1 MITYK
6 IIKPANEIDWILN
19 QPDKEFIP
27 STEKYK
33 ITKPPEETNK
43 FLASIISSKT
53 PIEEMDIDK
62 FTQVYLPPD
71 FRTEPFLRVAT
82 EEEFFK
88 RETEIKKMVRE
99 IPEGVKGLGA
109 ILKGG
114 RKFLRRVGQQRREEI
129 VEPFYPN
136 EKRQM
141 LQGLQ
146 FAGNVVNEL
155 FWRPLTG
162 WYQSMLKEVS
172 HRQYKREDYIAGKAG
187 FQSLPRA
194 MARGLLGIEDV
205 EGKEILEAGGIPKT
219 EDLIL
224 EHPALAA
231 TKEIWG
237 ATLDILPLPIM
248 RPLATINRL
257 LQDGKYAAA
266 DRLAR
271 EVSEK
276 GARAIYQ
283 QTPSQVKK
291 RLRMSETWEGL
302 SQAEKSFLIK
312 RTGETPLSKFGVDT
326 EKSIADIFYEHPFE
340 AWKVT
345 AKKGLVGKAG
355 VARIPFK
362 VGDTIK
368 FGEQIGKITSI
379 EGTKAIIGVAGK
391 QIATTLAKLKPV
403 IPAPT
408 PTPEPAPVVL
418 SKPIEAV
425 KKPIEIVRPKKP
437 LFAKGQPEEQRLLEF
452 QEMIKGEGFT
462 AVPSTP
468 ELRKFIKGLPENVQ
482 KREAIAQYEKLQKQ
496 LGRPLARTKVKPL
509 VRKITSQVIKV
520 TDLFKEEIT
529 WREALKIES
538 QIAKKTYKLAKGETL
553 EKVKAHIAEVKTRAK
568 EREVLRE
575 ETKKLLKTIHDVDI
589 SKMSPAHANSIK
601 EIQESV
607 DFTKPTKK
615 TFTRLQNTRQYL
627 EANPEAE
634 VPDYIYEDL
643 KRLEKLN
650 RDSMTLDQ
658 LRSMASAVAHHAHLE
673 KVKKTIR
680 VGREIKKSHE
690 VLESSISEMKP
701 PAKIKSDIVSSQK
714 GKAGRVK
721 HAGKLIKDTFGI
733 RHDHYDL
740 VVESL
745 AGANSTMDKVLY
757 QGVKEGIKSQL
768 AYRQK
773 TFKQFQK
780 DINLENFH
788 KKYGIKNIAVW
799 QNERV
804 KVGKF
809 DLSRGE
815 RMALYRHSL
824 NENNLRHIVE
834 GGFGFKFGKDPTKVY
849 GITEEELN
857 TVLKS
862 LTDAEK
868 EFAGEP
874 VTNLFDNQHEALS
887 KVFYEKNGY
896 PLPKEIDYYPIDVM
910 KTTLPSQL
918 EKESTL
924 EELKHRFIR
933 VGLKKGMLKDRKKS
947 KLPIFLNN
955 IAYDINKSVMN
966 SAAYIGLEIPL
977 TNASRLLYNRN
988 FKAAIFSRY
997 GFQTWKE
1004 LEKGLRD
1011 IAGDWQSYTTV
1022 QELLMLAKNNLTTA
1036 ILGINPF
1043 VMLKQFLSY
1052 SLYNAY
1058 IKPQYLIQGFI
1069 DHVVHPLDLLERH
1082 KMYSPELVERLEGG
1096 YSRDVADVF
1105 KTGAEKK
1112 LYAGKKSVKEGLMG
1126 GIKLFD
1132 INAVSPGMQSAVLQ
1146 VLDEI
1151 ETGKFSSEVAKAL
1164 DMKTIDPTKIS
1175 PEDKMRLAYKFADWC
1190 TQRTQPMFSP
1200 EHRSSLSR
1208 GAAVEKLVTQFSS
1221 FTNQALNLIRRTW
1234 REALRTGDPKIYAK
1248 LGKVLFLLLVV
1259 NTGGVFVIDSIR
1271 DRIYKRKQRKGF
1283 GEAILDSVAGYFY
1296 FIRDLERSVVSKV
1309 KKGTWRGYDI
1319 SLPITNLGDNIADAT
1334 ANGIAML
1341 LEKNPSKK
1349 RKLIGKFIDD
1359 FLSVFSMVTGIPY
1372 ETPKKIIMRG
1382 GKGGIS
1388 KYKISDKYKLK
1399 GREYGISEYKI
1410 SGK

>member
-1 MITYK
+1 MPLKSALDIW
-6 IIKPANEIDWILN
+6 NEDKTIDSSRRALEIWN
-19 QPDKEFIP
+19 EPSEPIP
-27 STEKYK
+27 TQ
-33 ITKPPEETNK
+33 I
-43 FLASIISSKT
+43 SKT
-53 PIEEMDIDK
+53 PIEEMDVDK
-62 FTQVYLPPD
+62 FTQIYLPPE
-71 FRTEPFLRVAT
+71 FRTEPFLKIAT
-82 EEEFFK
+82 PEEFFK
-88 RETEIKKMVRE
+88 REEEIKKMLRE

-114 RKFLRRVGQQRREEI
+114 RKFLRRVGQQRRGEA
-129 VEPFYPN
+129 VEPFYPD
-136 EKRQM
+136 EKKQM

-146 FAGNVVNEL
+146 FAGNVVNEF

-187 FQSLPRA
+187 FQALPRA

-219 EDLIL
+219 EDIIL
-224 EHPALAA
+224 EHPALATA
-231 TKEIWG
+231 KEVWG
-237 ATLDILPLPIM
+237 ATLDVLPLPIL
-248 RPLATINRL
+248 RPIATVNKM
-257 LQDGKYAAA
+257 LQEGKYAAA
-266 DRLAR
+266 DKLAG
-271 EVSEK
+271 EVSETIAK
-276 GARAIYQ
+276 TRYEQMGN
-283 QTPSQVKK
+283 PLGK
-291 RLRMSETWEGL
+291 TWEELPTQTRNVAMKMCGEVPIKQL
-302 SQAEKSFLIK
+302 SN
-312 RTGETPLSKFGVDT
+312 
-326 EKSIADIFYEHPFE
+326 KSIADIFYEHPYK
-340 AWKVT
+340 AWQVV
-345 AKKGLVGKAG
+345 AKKGFVGQAG
-355 VARIPFK
+355 VAKIPFK
-362 VGDTIK
+362 VGDTVK

-379 EGTKAIIGVAGK
+379 EGTKAVIGVAGK
-391 QIATTLAKLKPV
+391 QIATTLAKLKP
-403 IPAPT
+403 ITPAPT
-408 PTPEPAPVVL
+408 PTPKPTPFVP
-418 SKPIEAV
+418 SKPTEIV
-425 KKPIEIVRPKKP
+425 KKPIKIVEPKKP
-437 LFAKGQPEEQRLLEF
+437 LFAKGQLEEQRLLEF
-452 QEMIKGEGFT
+452 QKTIKGEGFT
-462 AVPSTP
+462 AIPSTP
-468 ELRKFIKGLPENVQ
+468 ELRKFIRGLPENIQ
-482 KREAIAQYEKLQKQ
+482 KRDAIAQYEKLQKQ
-496 LGRPLARTKVKPL
+496 LGKPLAKAKVKPL
-509 VRKITSQVIKV
+509 VREITSQTIKV
-520 TDLFKEEIT
+520 ADLFKEEIT

-553 EKVKAHIAEVKTRAK
+553 EKVRVHIAEVKARAK
-568 EREVLRE
+568 ERETLRE
-575 ETKKLLKTIHDVDI
+575 ETKKFLKTIHDVDT
-589 SKMSPAHANSIK
+589 SKMSPAHANTIK

-615 TFTRLQNTRQYL
+615 TFARLLGTRQYL
-627 EANPEAE
+627 ETNLEAE
-634 VPDYIYEDL
+634 VPDYVYEDL

-650 RDSMTLDQ
+650 RDTMTLDQ

-680 VGREIKKSHE
+680 VGREIKKAHE
-690 VLESSISEMKP
+690 VLESSVNEMKP

-714 GKAGRVK
+714 GKAGKIK
-721 HAGKLIKDTFGI
+721 HAGRLIKDTFGI

-745 AGANSTMDKVLY
+745 AGINSTMDRVLY
-757 QGVKEGIKSQL
+757 QGVKEGIKDQL

-773 TFKQFQK
+773 TFGQFQK
-780 DINLENFH
+780 DLNLENFQKKH
-788 KKYGIKNIAVW
+788 KIKDIAAW

-804 KVGKF
+804 QVGKF
-809 DLSRGE
+809 DLSKGE
-815 RMALYRHSL
+815 KMSLYRHTL
-824 NENNLRHIVE
+824 NENNLRHIIE
-834 GGFGFKFGKDPTKVY
+834 GGFGFKFGKDPTRVY
-849 GITEEELN
+849 RITEEELN
-857 TVLKS
+857 AVLKS

-868 EFAGEP
+868 EFAGKS

-887 KVFYEKNGY
+887 KIFYEKNGY
-896 PLPKEIDYYPIDVM
+896 LLPKEIDYYPIDVM

-918 EKESTL
+918 ERESTL
-924 EELKHRFIR
+924 EELKHKFIR
-933 VGLKKGMLKDRKKS
+933 VGLKKGMLIDRKKS
-947 KLPIFLNN
+947 KLPIFLNS

-966 SAAYIGLEIPL
+966 SAAYVGLEIPL

-988 FKAAIFSRY
+988 FKAAIFNRY

-1082 KMYSPELVERLEGG
+1082 KMYSPELVERVAGG

-1105 KTGAEKK
+1105 KSGAEKR

-1151 ETGKFSSEVAKAL
+1151 EAGKFSLEVAKAL

-1175 PEDKMRLAYKFADWC
+1175 PEDKMKLAYKFADWC

-1208 GAAVEKLVTQFSS
+1208 GATVEKLATQFSS

-1271 DRIYKRKQRKGF
+1271 DRIYKRKQRRGF
-1283 GEAILDSVAGYFY
+1283 GEAILDSVASYFY

-1309 KKGTWRGYDI
+1309 KMGTWRGYDI
-1319 SLPITNLGDNIADAT
+1319 SIPVWGAANTFGDVIAD
-1334 ANGIAML
+1334 GIGAL
-1341 LEKNPSKK
+1341 TEKSYTKRKK
-1349 RKLIGKFIDD
+1349 RAASFMDNALEI
-1359 FLSVFSMVTGIPY
+1359 FLMLNGIPY
-1372 ETPKKIIMRG
+1372 KTPKKIITRG
-1382 GKGGIS
+1382 GKKRKSAVEIWNKPS
-1388 KYKISDKYKLK
+1388 KQSEKSDALSIWMK
-1399 GREYGISEYKI
+1399 E
-1410 SGK
+1410 